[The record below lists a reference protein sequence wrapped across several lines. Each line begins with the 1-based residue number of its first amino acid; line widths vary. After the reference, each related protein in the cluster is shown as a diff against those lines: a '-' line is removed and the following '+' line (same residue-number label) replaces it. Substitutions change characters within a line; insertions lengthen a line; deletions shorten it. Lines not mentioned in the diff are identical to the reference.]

1 MSYFRELPDLEYQ
14 SPLSNRVS
22 SKTYMR
28 AKNIF
33 RRMKIR
39 DDLQNIFTVFNKY
52 VIKDGARPDTV
63 AEELYGS
70 STLDW
75 VVTISAGIVNI
86 KNEWPLSSKDIYNFS
101 EEKYGLSGLND
112 THHYE
117 TKEIKNSSGNIV
129 LPKGKVV
136 DSDYTIR
143 YFDNGVEKSST
154 IPDTVVG
161 VTNYEYETEENLK
174 KQNIYVLKKR
184 YLQQF
189 MIDMKNEMTYKKSS
203 QYVNDKLIR
212 TENTRIT
219 I

>member
-1 MSYFRELPDLEYQ
+1 
-14 SPLSNRVS
+14 
-22 SKTYMR
+22 MR

-112 THHYE
+112 IHHYE

-161 VTNYEYETEENLK
+161 VSNYEYETKENLK